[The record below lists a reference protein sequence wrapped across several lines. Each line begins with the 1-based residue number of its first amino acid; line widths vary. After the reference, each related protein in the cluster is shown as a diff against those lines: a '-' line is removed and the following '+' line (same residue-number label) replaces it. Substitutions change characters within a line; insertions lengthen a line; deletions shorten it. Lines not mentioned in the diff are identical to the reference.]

1 MDTKEKTKGSI
12 MNFQTKYPPFLFL
25 SGDDTSSNISKS
37 LTANEEFTIFNINL
51 YNSFFEF
58 GDISRMGRDRE
69 IDIYIEEIDTRF
81 KKAWDTL
88 ADL

>member
-1 MDTKEKTKGSI
+1 MGI
-12 MNFQTKYPPFLFL
+12 QTKYLPFLIL

-37 LTANEEFTIFNINL
+37 LTANEEFTIFTINL

-58 GDISRMGRDRE
+58 GDISRMDRDRE

-81 KKAWDTL
+81 KKAWDIL